1 MTEVIG
7 DVVIPSELIVPIM
20 TTTVR
25 DAMTNR
31 EGLVIFNTTTNKLN
45 FNTGAGW
52 EAVTSA

>member
-1 MTEVIG
+1 MTELIG
-7 DVVIPSELIVPIM
+7 DIVQPIELIVPIM
-20 TTTVR
+20 TTTTR

-52 EAVTSA
+52 EAVTSG